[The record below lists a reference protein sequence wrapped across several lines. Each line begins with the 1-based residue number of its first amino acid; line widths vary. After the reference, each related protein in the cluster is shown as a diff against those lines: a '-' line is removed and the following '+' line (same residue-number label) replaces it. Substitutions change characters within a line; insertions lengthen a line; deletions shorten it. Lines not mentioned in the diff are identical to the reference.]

1 MTDALGSSDATI
13 ERVASAFVRSLSAD
27 RDLSGHTRAAYTSD
41 LRQFRDW
48 AGRAGVRTVGDIDRK
63 LLRRYLGYLAE
74 RRYARRSVARKA
86 SALRS
91 MLRWATLHGLLERN
105 PADDLAAP
113 KLDRP
118 LPRVLK
124 ATDAHALCERPPRDD
139 PVGIRDAAVLEL
151 LYGCGLRVA
160 ELCSLDVDDVDLTS
174 GVVQVVGKGRKERR
188 VPVGDPAS
196 EAVFAYLAGAR
207 AHLLAAATQPPEPG
221 ALFLNSRGGRL
232 GPRSVRALVTK
243 YLPGDDAGRASPHSL
258 RHSFATHLLDG
269 GADLRAVQE
278 LLGHESLATTQ
289 IYTHVSTERLRTAY
303 DQSHPRA

>member
-1 MTDALGSSDATI
+1 MPEPLSSPAVTI
-13 ERVASAFVRSLSAD
+13 DGVASAFVRSLGAD
-27 RDLSGHTRAAYTSD
+27 RGLSGHTLAAYTSD
-41 LRQFRDW
+41 LRQFSAW
-48 AGRAGVRTVGDIDRK
+48 AARGGVHSVADIDRR
-63 LLRRYLGYLAE
+63 LLRRYLGFLAE

-105 PADDLAAP
+105 PANDLATP

-124 ATDAHALCERPPRDD
+124 AADAHALCERPPRDD
-139 PVGIRDAAVLEL
+139 PVGARDAAILEL
-151 LYGCGLRVA
+151 LYGCGLRVG
-160 ELCSLDVDDVDLTS
+160 ELCGLDVDDLDLAA
-174 GVVQVVGKGRKERR
+174 GVVQVVGKGSKQRR
-188 VPVGDPAS
+188 VPVGEPAR
-196 EAVFAYLAGAR
+196 AAAGAYLAGAR
-207 AHLLAAATQPPEPG
+207 AELLAAAPAPPEPA
-221 ALFLNSRGGRL
+221 ALFLNLRGGRL
-232 GPRSVRALVTK
+232 GPRGVRALVAK
-243 YLPGDDAGRASPHSL
+243 YTNGDGAGSASPHSL